1 MGEFMLKFDNNSVS
15 QKEFQKSKSS
25 IDLMSVN
32 VDQTVVSDKST
43 QSWL

>member
-1 MGEFMLKFDNNSVS
+1 MGEFTLKFDNNSVS
-15 QKEFQKSKSS
+15 QKEFQKSKSL

-32 VDQTVVSDKST
+32 VDQIVVSDKST